1 MSIEKMA
8 QALAGFGRYGDSELV
23 HMNPEEVR
31 ILEQLAGQRMTTN
44 PVTGRQE
51 AFSLGKLLAGIGA
64 LAAAPFTG
72 GATLPLL
79 ATLGGSLA
87 ASSLSGGKKKS
98 QDVPASDARK
108 YVDALYE
115 RRRQEAEQRG
125 FPIIALESTG
135 PQPLDLLG
143 REQTYLQPMGGGF
156 RPPGNPPPRFA
167 EGGEMEEDDDYEES
181 PENGMSVS
189 VSIEPEEQQ
198 RDHVY
203 MAACDALCGRSMN
216 PEKALN
222 DFVRTYGQEALQ
234 SLAQQVQSG
243 NPLSKM
249 GGMVRGPGAGM
260 DDMVT
265 GSIGGNQK
273 VLLSNDEFVIP
284 ADVVSGL
291 GDGSSEAGARE
302 LYAMMDRVRRER
314 TGTTK
319 QPKKLK
325 KGSVLPI

>member
-1 MSIEKMA
+1 MSIDKMA
-8 QALAGFGRYGDSELV
+8 QALAGMGRYGDTELV
-23 HMNPEEVR
+23 HMSPQEIA
-31 ILEQLAGQRMTTN
+31 ILEQLGGMEMPRNPQTN
-44 PVTGRQE
+44 RPE
-51 AFSLGKLLAGIGA
+51 AFAFLVPLITA
-64 LAAAPFTG
+64 LASSIGTKLVADKIM
-72 GATLPLL
+72 
-79 ATLGGSLA
+79 GGS
-87 ASSLSGGKKKS
+87 KKS
-98 QDVPASDARK
+98 SASAPASEARK
-108 YVDALYE
+108 YTDALYE
-115 RRRQEAEQRG
+115 RRRREAEERG
-125 FPIIALESTG
+125 FPIISLESAG

-143 REQTYLQPMGGGF
+143 REQNYLQPMGSGF
-156 RPPGNPPPRFA
+156 QPPTPPSPPRFA
-167 EGGEMEEDDDYEES
+167 EGGEMEEPEES
-181 PENGMSVS
+181 EHGMSLS

-198 RDHVY
+198 RDQVY
-203 MAACDALCGRSMN
+203 MNACDALCGRSPN
-216 PEKALN
+216 PDKALN
-222 DFVRTYGQEALQ
+222 DFVRVYGQDALQ
-234 SLAQQVQSG
+234 SLAQQVREG

-302 LYAMMDRVRRER
+302 LYAMMERVRKER
-314 TGTTK
+314 TGTTE

>member
-51 AFSLGKLLAGIGA
+51 AFSLGKLLAGIG
-64 LAAAPFTG
+64 LMAAAPFTG
-72 GATLPLL
+72 GATVGPGAALF
-79 ATLGGSLA
+79 
-87 ASSLSGGKKKS
+87 ASSFTSGDKKKT

-115 RRRQEAEQRG
+115 RRRKEAEERG

-167 EGGEMEEDDDYEES
+167 EGGEMEEDDEEF

-198 RDHVY
+198 RDQVY

-314 TGTTK
+314 TGTAK

>member
-87 ASSLSGGKKKS
+87 ASSLSGGKKKT

-125 FPIIALESTG
+125 FPIISLESTG

-156 RPPGNPPPRFA
+156 KPPGNSPPRFA

-181 PENGMSVS
+181 PEHGMSVS

-198 RDHVY
+198 RDQVY
-203 MAACDALCGRSMN
+203 MDACDALCGRSMN

-222 DFVRTYGQEALQ
+222 DFVRVYGQEALQ

-265 GSIGGNQK
+265 GSIGGDQK

>member
-8 QALAGFGRYGDSELV
+8 QTLAGFGRYGDSELV
-23 HMNPEEVR
+23 HMNPEEIR
-31 ILEQLAGQRMTTN
+31 ILEQLAGQPMTTN

-51 AFSLGKLLAGIGA
+51 AFGFLIPLLGTLAGSLGAKAI
-64 LAAAPFTG
+64 
-72 GATLPLL
+72 
-79 ATLGGSLA
+79 SDKI
-87 ASSLSGGKKKS
+87 SGGKKKS
-98 QDVPASDARK
+98 QDVPASEARK
-108 YVDALYE
+108 YIDALYE
-115 RRRQEAEQRG
+115 RRRKEADERG
-125 FPIIALESTG
+125 FPIITLESAG

-156 RPPGNPPPRFA
+156 RPPGAPPPRFA
-167 EGGEMEEDDDYEES
+167 EGGEMEEDDDYEDS
-181 PENGMSVS
+181 PEGGMSVS
-189 VSIEPEEQQ
+189 IAIEPEEQR
-198 RDHVY
+198 RDQVY

-222 DFVRTYGQEALQ
+222 DFVRVYGQDALQ

-243 NPLSKM
+243 NPISKM

-265 GSIGGNQK
+265 GSIGGDQK

-314 TGTTK
+314 TGSTE

>member
-51 AFSLGKLLAGIGA
+51 AFAFLV
-64 LAAAPFTG
+64 
-72 GATLPLL
+72 PLL
-79 ATLGGSLA
+79 ATLAGSLGA
-87 ASSLSGGKKKS
+87 KVISDKISGDKKKP

-125 FPIIALESTG
+125 FPIISLESTG

-167 EGGEMEEDDDYEES
+167 EGGEMEEDDYEES

-198 RDHVY
+198 RDQVY

-314 TGTTK
+314 TGTVK